1 MSKITLAIELGTSY
15 TSIFLGGNGI
25 VLHEPSV
32 VAYSDKV
39 VRAAGQRAKEMIGRA
54 PERTTVCCPIKEG
67 AIDSFEGC
75 YIMLSQ
81 FLKKVITERKFIQ
94 KIKMLLVVPCG
105 LSGEER
111 GAFEELLQKL
121 GGTEIVIIEKVIAS
135 AHGLGLPIGSAD
147 GGFIVDIGGGTTDI
161 AAISLLG
168 IVEGCSISLGGINMD
183 AAVQKYMLE
192 KHNLQIGVLTA
203 EKVKETVG
211 SLYENDN
218 SSMTVTGTDDAT
230 KNPAT
235 VNIESK
241 DISRAIIPYYKRI
254 AEAVSSV
261 LTLCPPEISAQVL
274 KSGIRLSG
282 GGSMITGAEHFF
294 KNALN
299 VPFVSAPEAAYAC
312 ITGAGKLLEDDK
324 TVKEILAQN

>member
-1 MSKITLAIELGTSY
+1 MAIELGTSY

-32 VAYSDKV
+32 VAYSDRI

-67 AIDSFEGC
+67 VIDSFEGC
-75 YIMLSQ
+75 YIMLGQ
-81 FLKKVITERKFIQ
+81 FLNKVITEKKFIQ

-105 LSGEER
+105 LTGEER
-111 GAFEELLQKL
+111 SAFEELLHKL
-121 GGTEIVIIEKVIAS
+121 GGTEVVIIEKAVAAS
-135 AHGLGLPIGSAD
+135 HGLGLPINTAD
-147 GGFIVDIGGGTTDI
+147 GCFTVDIGGGTTDI

-168 IVEGCSISLGGINMD
+168 IVEGCSISLGGTNID
-183 AAVQKYMLE
+183 AAIQKYMLE
-192 KHNLQIGVLTA
+192 KHGLQIGLLTA

-218 SSMTVTGTDDAT
+218 SSMAVTGTDDAT

-235 VNIESK
+235 VMIESK
-241 DISRAIIPYYKRI
+241 DISKAIVPYYKRI

-274 KSGIRLSG
+274 RTGIYLSG
-282 GGSMITGAEHFF
+282 GASLITGAEQFF
-294 KNALN
+294 KNILN
-299 VPFVSAPEAAYAC
+299 VPFVASSDAAYAC

-324 TVKEILAQN
+324 TIKEILAQN